1 MRHITI
7 ALGVLVIVLVALWVW
22 AGQNDGR
29 PAGGAQQP
37 SPHAIDQNG

>member
-1 MRHITI
+1 MRRIAI
-7 ALGVLVIVLVALWVW
+7 ALRVLVVVLVALWIW
-22 AGQNDGR
+22 AGQNGGR

>member
-1 MRHITI
+1 MRRIAI
-7 ALGVLVIVLVALWVW
+7 ALGILVVVLVALWVW
-22 AGQNDGR
+22 TGQNGRR

>member
-1 MRHITI
+1 MRRII
-7 ALGVLVIVLVALWVW
+7 FAVGLLVIVLVALWLW
-22 AGQNDGR
+22 AGQNGGR

>member
-1 MRHITI
+1 MRPI
-7 ALGVLVIVLVALWVW
+7 AIGLGILVIVLVALWVW
-22 AGQNDGR
+22 AGQNGGR